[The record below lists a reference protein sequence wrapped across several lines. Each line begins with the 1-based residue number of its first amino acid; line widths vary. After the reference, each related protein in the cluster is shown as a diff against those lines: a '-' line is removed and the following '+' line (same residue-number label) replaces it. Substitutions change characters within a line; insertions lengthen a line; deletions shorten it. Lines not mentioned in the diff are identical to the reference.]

1 MAMIFSLITFLEDWI
16 AASGKKGLKRLVIAA
31 EEDSRKSAEDSS
43 AAAKTTLIEEKVLA
57 AGTPV
62 TRETFLKWQ
71 KSFLSE
77 LGSNSSTIIATTAS
91 QKLTGKQLFEQN
103 KALAVSDTGFAEE
116 GDEVVID
123 EALFANIHFNDDA
136 DEADEDDELVY
147 DNNGNISD

>member
-16 AASGKKGLKRLVIAA
+16 AASGKKGLKRLVIAT

-43 AAAKTTLIEEKVLA
+43 AAATLIEEKVLA

-77 LGSNSSTIIATTAS
+77 LGASKDITQSPSS

-123 EALFANIHFNDDA
+123 EALFANIHFNDDG
-136 DEADEDDELVY
+136 DEDDEDEELVY